1 MKKFIE
7 CNGLYF
13 EVKKPI
19 EKITSVSR
27 KSLYECYKKPSTAK
41 ESIYRYW
48 RDYVFNTFSYVEN
61 FGIESYNDQMFTL
74 GWTTPEGEFY
84 VTKTRQEFY
93 PYYK

>member
-1 MKKFIE
+1 MKKYIE
-7 CNGLYF
+7 CNEMYF

-19 EKITSVSR
+19 EKPTSVAR
-27 KSLYECYKKPSTAK
+27 KHLYECYKNPSVAK

-61 FGIESYNDQMFTL
+61 FGIESYNIHMFTL

>member
-7 CNGLYF
+7 CNDVCF
-13 EVKKPI
+13 EVKNPI
-19 EKITSVSR
+19 EKPTSITR
-27 KSLYECYKKPSTAK
+27 KALYECYKKPSTAK

-48 RDYVFNTFSYVEN
+48 RDYVFNTFDYVEN
-61 FGIESYNDQMFTL
+61 FGVESYNVHMFTL

>member
-7 CNGLYF
+7 CNDMYF

-19 EKITSVSR
+19 EKPTSVVR
-27 KSLYECYKKPSTAK
+27 KALYECYKKPATEK
-41 ESIYRYW
+41 ESMYRCW
-48 RDYVFNTFSYVEN
+48 RDYVFNTFSHVEN
-61 FGIESYNDQMFTL
+61 FGIESYNGNTFTL